1 MKKIYKLAFVLII
14 FSGAVNI
21 ANAQDNMGIGTLAPS
36 PSSILDLTADDK
48 GFLAPRLTATQRD
61 AITNPADGLLIYNTD
76 DKSFW
81 YFDGGINQWVQAI
94 GPVGPQGPQ
103 GPAGTTGLVGATGPQ
118 GIAGINGATGP
129 QGPAGPTGA
138 AGTNGTNGVDGQD
151 GATGPQGPA
160 GPTGAAGTNGING
173 VDGQDGATGPQGPA
187 GPTGA
192 AGTNGLN
199 GATGA
204 QGPTGLTG
212 ATGPQGLT
220 GAQGPIGNTGAT
232 GANGNDGATGAQGPI
247 GLTGATG
254 PQGLT
259 GAQGPTGNTGATGA
273 QGPIGNTGATG
284 ANGNDGATGAQGPIG
299 LTGATGP
306 QGLTG
311 SQGPIG
317 NTGATGANGNDGATG
332 AQGPIGLTGATGAQG
347 PIGLTGSTGAQG
359 PAGAQGPQGN
369 TGPQGPAG
377 ATGAQG
383 PAGAQGPQGPAG
395 AQGIQGP
402 QGNTGATGPAGPVGC
417 GSANYV
423 VKSNGSSAVCSI
435 IYDNGSAV
443 GIGTSA
449 PGYKL
454 DLIAGTQRISYDRY
468 GQGFGSSNLMVEIP
482 WPGPSLYLP
491 GIGFHWPGMYGSQ
504 ISQFNNGGIGMIDNP
519 GTNGVPLYAQ
529 SFNGWSDINIKKEVV
544 KLGEEDFNICLSNI
558 RNINSIKFRFKN
570 EVGDKANAGNMTG
583 NIYRKDLHL
592 GFEAQSLPSEV
603 YSELLN
609 ANSTDE
615 NNESG
620 IDFKG
625 YGLSDMDGLLIGGVK
640 ALDIKVEEQEN
651 RIKELEAT
659 VKLLMEELN
668 KNKNNNNK

>member
-1 MKKIYKLAFVLII
+1 MKKFYKLAVALIV
-14 FSGAVNI
+14 FTGAINI
-21 ANAQDNMGIGTLAPS
+21 ANAQDNMGIGTLAPE
-36 PSSILDLTADDK
+36 PSSILDLSADDK
-48 GFLAPRLTATQRD
+48 GFLAPRLTTTQRD
-61 AITNPADGLLIYNTD
+61 AVVNPADGLLIYNTD
-76 DKSFW
+76 DKTFW

-94 GPVGPQGPQ
+94 GPIGPQ
-103 GPAGTTGLVGATGPQ
+103 GPAG
-118 GIAGINGATGP
+118 INGTNGTNGVDGQDGATGP
-129 QGPAGPTGA
+129 QGPEGATGA

-151 GATGPQGPA
+151 GATGPQGIQGVA
-160 GPTGAAGTNGING
+160 GN
-173 VDGQDGATGPQGPA
+173 D
-187 GPTGA
+187 
-192 AGTNGLN
+192 

-204 QGPTGLTG
+204 QGVAGATGATGAQGVAGATGAQGIQGVAGPTGSQGPLGPTGLSGSQGPTGPQGSVGSQGPAGPVGPQGNTG
-212 ATGPQGLT
+212 AQGATGAQGLQGVPGATGAAGPTGSQGVAGAQGATGADGATGAQGVAGPQGAQGPQGLTGSQGPQGPQGLT
-220 GAQGPIGNTGAT
+220 GAQGP
-232 GANGNDGATGAQGPI
+232 
-247 GLTGATG
+247 
-254 PQGLT
+254 QGLT
-259 GAQGPTGNTGATGA
+259 GT
-273 QGPIGNTGATG
+273 
-284 ANGNDGATGAQGPIG
+284 
-299 LTGATGP
+299 
-306 QGLTG
+306 
-311 SQGPIG
+311 
-317 NTGATGANGNDGATG
+317 
-332 AQGPIGLTGATGAQG
+332 
-347 PIGLTGSTGAQG
+347 
-359 PAGAQGPQGN
+359 QGPQGN
-369 TGPQGPAG
+369 TGAQGPAGPAG

-395 AQGIQGP
+395 AQGAQGP
-402 QGNTGATGPAGPVGC
+402 QGNTGAQGPAGPVGC

-435 IYDNGSAV
+435 IYDNGSSV

-454 DLIAGTQRISYDRY
+454 DLVGGTQRISYDRY

-491 GIGFHWPGMYGSQ
+491 GIGFHWPGLYGTQ

-544 KLGEEDFNICLSNI
+544 KLGEEDFNTCLSNI
-558 RNINSIKFRFKN
+558 RKINSIKFRFNN
-570 EVGDKANAGNMTG
+570 EVGDKENAGNMTG

-615 NNESG
+615 NDESG

-640 ALDIKVEEQEN
+640 ALDIKVEQQDN
-651 RIKELEAT
+651 KIKELEAT
-659 VKLLMEELN
+659 IQQLIIELN
-668 KNKNNNNK
+668 KVKVNNK